1 MSAGPKS
8 DLIVFES
15 LTTTIDSFGSPVE
28 TWTPSFSVWSEYQ
41 PVGSREFPV
50 LTKRVV
56 ETTARFIIWYRE
68 GISPATHR
76 ILARGKTWNISDPLH
91 DRKRH
96 ETTIEA
102 SEIV

>member
-1 MSAGPKS
+1 MAGAGSKS
-8 DLIVFES
+8 DLIVFEA
-15 LTTTIDSFGSPVE
+15 LTTVDTDLGVTE
-28 TWTPSFSVWSEYQ
+28 VWTPAFSVWAEFQ

-102 SEIV
+102 SEIA